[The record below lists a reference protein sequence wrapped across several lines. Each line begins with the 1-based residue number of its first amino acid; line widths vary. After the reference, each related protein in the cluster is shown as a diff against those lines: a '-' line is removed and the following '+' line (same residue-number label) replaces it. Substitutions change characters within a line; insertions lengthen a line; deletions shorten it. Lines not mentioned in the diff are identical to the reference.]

1 LLRSIACVAV
11 RHRSVLGHCEIAQ
24 DRIMAKSTT
33 QGENGEQTPVII
45 KKYANRRLY
54 NTETSSYITLEHLA
68 KLTREGREFKVLDAK
83 TDEDITHSV
92 LTQIIMDEESR
103 GESMLPA
110 GFLRQLIS
118 MYGDSMQSM
127 VPQYLE
133 ASMDAF
139 RRNQAQFHETM
150 KGAFER
156 GPFAEIAKRN
166 MAMFEA
172 ATSAFVPGVG
182 KTASSAKD
190 DEISALKAQLA
201 DLQSK
206 VEKLGS

>member
-1 LLRSIACVAV
+1 
-11 RHRSVLGHCEIAQ
+11 
-24 DRIMAKSTT
+24 MAKASPTT
-33 QGENGEQTPVII
+33 EDGQPVPVII

-54 NTETSSYITLEHLA
+54 NTESSSYITLEHLA

-92 LTQIIMDEESR
+92 LTQIIMDEEGK
-103 GESMLPA
+103 GETMLPA
-110 GFLRQLIS
+110 GFLRQIIS

-139 RRNQAQFHETM
+139 RRNQAQFHHAM
-150 KGAFER
+150 KGAFEH

-172 ATSAFVPGVG
+172 ATSAFAP
-182 KTASSAKD
+182 KPKSA
-190 DEISALKAQLA
+190 DEEVISLKAQLA
-201 DLQSK
+201 ELQAK
-206 VEKLGS
+206 VDKLTG